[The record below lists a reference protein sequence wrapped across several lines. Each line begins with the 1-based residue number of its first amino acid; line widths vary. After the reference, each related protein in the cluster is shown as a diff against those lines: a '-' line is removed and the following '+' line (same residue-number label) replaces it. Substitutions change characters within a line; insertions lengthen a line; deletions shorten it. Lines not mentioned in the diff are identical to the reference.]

1 MKNCGHFGLVL
12 MLALAVMAGP
22 ATLRAQPRPRVLYL
36 TQSAAF
42 VHEVLPVAEEVMR
55 ELGEHADAFEV
66 TVIRTG
72 EEITAERLGDYDVV
86 MFNTTGELPMDGAQ
100 KAALLGFIRS
110 GGGFV
115 GVHSASDTFYEWSE
129 YGEMLGGYFNGHP
142 WHQEVVLTVE
152 DPEHP
157 STRHLGRSVRLFD
170 EIYQVR
176 DWDRD
181 DVHVLLS
188 VDTASVDMAATVSS
202 GTTGTSPCRG
212 RGSTRRDGCSTRRWA
227 TSRICGATPG
237 SSSIWWA
244 ASDGRL
250 ALKSDCSVGL
260 ARSRGIRRRVAS
272 ERQRGTVPRS
282 RGH

>member
-188 VDTASVDMAATVSS
+188 VDTASVDMAADGIKRHDGDFAVSW
-202 GTTGTSPCRG
+202 TREYEEG
-212 RGSTRRDGCSTRRWA
+212 RVFYTALGHEPDLWRDARFQQHLVGGIRWA
-227 TSRICGATPG
+227 AG
-237 SSSIWWA
+237 
-244 ASDGRL
+244 
-250 ALKSDCSVGL
+250 V
-260 ARSRGIRRRVAS
+260 
-272 ERQRGTVPRS
+272 EE
-282 RGH
+282 